1 MMASPLQWIGRILK
15 YGVLGIGGLLACV
28 AVWARVA
35 RRSDAKL
42 PAPGQL
48 VEVEPGRQ
56 MHITCL
62 GTGAPTV
69 VLEAGLGDYGWSSWS
84 TVQPQI
90 AATTRTCSYD
100 RAGTGWSDPPRRDPM
115 PSAMVDDLR
124 TLLTA
129 AGERGPY
136 VLVGHSLGGPLVRHY
151 ARRFPRE
158 VAGMVLVDG
167 SHEDQLTRLP
177 PLPKAAELVIAALP
191 ALHFLGLDR
200 LAGAF
205 AADTAAKTQVARQTS
220 DLATANTT
228 WIYEH
233 LAPFLAQARDSG
245 SSLGDV
251 PLVVLTASTMQG
263 PGMPPELA
271 ERFHAVWVTLNQEI
285 ATYSTRGQQ
294 RTVPGTTHYIQRDQP
309 HAVIDA
315 VNGMVR
321 ELRAATTPD
330 TASSPSAR

>member
-1 MMASPLQWIGRILK
+1 MASPLQWLGRLLK
-15 YGVLGIGGLLACV
+15 YGLLGIVGLLFGV

-35 RRSDAKL
+35 RRGDEKI
-42 PAPGQL
+42 PAPGRL

-62 GTGAPTV
+62 GAGAPTV
-69 VLEAGLGDYGWSSWS
+69 ILEAGLGDYGWSSWS

-100 RAGTGWSDPPRRDPM
+100 RAGTGWSDPPRVDPM
-115 PSAMVDDLR
+115 PSAMVNDLR
-124 TLLTA
+124 ALLAA

-136 VLVGHSLGGPLVRHY
+136 VLVGHSLGGPIVRHH
-151 ARRFPRE
+151 ARRFPGE
-158 VAGMVLVDG
+158 VAGLVLVDG

-177 PLPKAAELVIAALP
+177 PLPKAAELVISALP

-200 LAGAF
+200 LAGAL
-205 AADTAAKTQVARQTS
+205 AKDTAAKTQVARVTS
-220 DLATANTT
+220 DRATANTT
-228 WIYEH
+228 WIYNH

-245 SSLGDV
+245 NSLGDV

-271 ERFHAVWVTLNQEI
+271 TRFHAAWVTLNQEI

-294 RTVPGTTHYIQRDQP
+294 RIVPGTTHYIQRDQP
-309 HAVIDA
+309 QAVIDA
-315 VNGMVR
+315 VTGMVR
-321 ELRAATTPD
+321 ELRTGPGTTTGAEP
-330 TASSPSAR
+330 PVR